1 MRRTAREAVFD
12 LFCQGE
18 GCAEG
23 CGQVA
28 VPSSLC
34 AKMEVALSLLK
45 YCAIQ
50 RLELLVTPM
59 QMQREHALKPACRSL
74 EPASSEANTSV
85 LSCAHQDEL

>member
-1 MRRTAREAVFD
+1 MLKAVR
-12 LFCQGE
+12 
-18 GCAEG
+18 
-23 CGQVA
+23 QVA

-59 QMQREHALKPACRSL
+59 QMQREHVLKPACRSL